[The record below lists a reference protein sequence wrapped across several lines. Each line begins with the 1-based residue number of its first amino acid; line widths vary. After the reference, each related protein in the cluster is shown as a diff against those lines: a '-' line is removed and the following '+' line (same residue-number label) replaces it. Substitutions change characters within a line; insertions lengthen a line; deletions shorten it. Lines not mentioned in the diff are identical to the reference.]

1 MEKSKVFLKFAC
13 ESCENPCNL
22 LGIYLKNQR
31 KTRNRRAP
39 AACPARSRRAP
50 GALPA
55 RARRAPERSR
65 RVPGALPARARR
77 RAAAWSPP
85 TSTGAR
91 RDWK

>member
-1 MEKSKVFLKFAC
+1 MEESKVFLKFAC
-13 ESCENPCNL
+13 EGCENPCNL
-22 LGIYLKNQR
+22 IGIYEKSK

-77 RAAAWSPP
+77 RAAAWSAP

-91 RDWK
+91 RDRK